1 MNTVTQIGIIN
12 TEKNELIIINHLYEL
27 VIDL

>member
-1 MNTVTQIGIIN
+1 MNTISQIGMIN
-12 TEKNELIIINHLYEL
+12 TEKNELIIINHLYEF